1 MILKMIG
8 KIADLSIRKGY
19 NLWFPKLFLFL
30 TSAFVILQMYA
41 IIEQT

>member
-1 MILKMIG
+1 MIG
-8 KIADLSIRKGY
+8 KIADLSIRKAY

-30 TSAFVILQMYA
+30 TSTIVILQIYA

>member
-1 MILKMIG
+1 MIG